1 MAKTYSCMY
10 TNDDQLYS
18 FIEDHELTTYS
29 NVLVQVFSGTTDK
42 EKLEQL
48 LAALRMYIPL
58 GIVTGCTASGEI
70 FQGKLSENNIILTFT
85 IFEDTKIKSIYIDTN
100 QNNNSIEIGRALS
113 ELAEEK
119 TKALILFFAGY
130 ELNVQSVLEV
140 LHEDHPEIILA
151 GGMAGCLK
159 TADDSLVFNQ
169 NRIISNGVTAVA
181 LQGEYLNA
189 HSYVN
194 YQLKEIGRPF
204 TVTKADGTSI
214 YEIDGKDPLLLIK
227 NYLGEHNASHLSK
240 ASMEFPFL
248 HEYKGEK
255 LPVFITSIQKD
266 GSIKVSR
273 PVKEGD
279 LLSFAYTNIQNMI
292 HHTSD
297 WMEKLSQQNPQSI
310 FVYNCIAKKNYSQD
324 FAEIELAMLQSIAPS
339 NGVFL
344 HGEIGYTNGRQPK
357 MLGHSFSCLALS
369 EGSIKM
375 AEKKSFDY
383 EIPHYIKTI
392 DSLTHLM
399 RASLK
404 DIEELN
410 NSLSLSEQ
418 HYRSLFDHNAD
429 IVYSTDL
436 NGVFTSVNTAF
447 EKTFEYSKDEVIGT
461 SALNYIDSADIPRIR
476 IHYARALKGQHQHY
490 NIELTTKTGEN
501 NLYQI
506 KNIPVIVNGQTVGVY
521 GIGKNITEL
530 KKIEEKVTELSY
542 FDTLTGLPNRVKF
555 IEQLEEFTRKAENQN
570 RMLAVL
576 SVDIDRF
583 KFIND
588 GFGHDAGDLILKE
601 LSERIEKVLT
611 AGTYLS
617 SFGGDKFTLVFSRT
631 KDMEDVMKKAK
642 YILQEIAKPA
652 YYKGK
657 EFFLTA
663 SIGVSLYPDDGEDQ
677 NSLIK
682 NADIAMNR
690 SKKQGGN
697 RITFFSMEMDSQA
710 MARLE
715 LESYLRKALQKNE
728 FHLCYQPLI
737 NLETGNVYGS
747 EALIRWNHPILGVV
761 SPADFIPL
769 AEETGLIEEI
779 GAWVLR
785 TACVQNKQWQRLG
798 LGMLSISV
806 NVSAN
811 QFQQP
816 NFVEQVKQA
825 LLDSELEAKYLTLEL
840 TESTMLN
847 DVDYSIQVMKS
858 LQELGVKV
866 SIDDFGTGYSSLSY
880 LRNLPINTL
889 KIDRSFINNLKLDT
903 SDVAIVKAIITMGQG
918 LDVQVVAEGVET
930 EEQIE
935 LLKEM
940 KCHFAQG
947 FFYHKPLKS
956 ADFEKDIKGVSI

>member
-1 MAKTYSCMY
+1 MAKTYSCIY

-42 EKLEQL
+42 EKLKRL
-48 LAALRMYIPL
+48 LTALQIYIPL

-70 FQGKLSENNIILTFT
+70 FEGKLSENNIILTFT
-85 IFEDTKIKSIYIDTN
+85 VFKTSTIKSLYIETD
-100 QNNNSIEIGRALS
+100 QFNNSIDIGRQLS
-113 ELAEEK
+113 AFTEAE

-130 ELNVQSVLEV
+130 EMNAQTVLEL
-140 LHEDHPEIILA
+140 LHENHPQVIAA
-151 GGMAGCLK
+151 GGYAGCMK
-159 TADDSLVFNQ
+159 TAEDSLVFNQ
-169 NRIISNGVTAVA
+169 DTIISNGITAVA
-181 LQGEYLNA
+181 LQGDQLNA
-189 HSYVN
+189 ESYVN
-194 YQLKEIGRPF
+194 YQLEEIGRPF
-204 TVTKADGTSI
+204 TVTKAHGTSI
-214 YEIDGKDPLLLIK
+214 FEIDGKDPLLLMK
-227 NYLGEHNASHLSK
+227 QYLGENNASHISQ

-255 LPVFITSIQKD
+255 LPVFITSIQQD

-273 PVKEGD
+273 PVNEGD
-279 LLSFAYTNIQNMI
+279 QLSFAYTNIQNMI
-292 HHTSD
+292 QHTSD
-297 WMEKLSQQNPQSI
+297 WMDKLSQQSPQSI
-310 FVYNCIAKKNYSQD
+310 FVYNCIAKMNYSQD
-324 FAEIELAMLQSIAPS
+324 FTEKELAMLQSIAPS

-344 HGEIGYTNGRQPK
+344 HGEVGYTHGRQPK
-357 MLGHSFSCLALS
+357 MLGHSFSCLALT
-369 EGSIKM
+369 EGPVKNKGNS
-375 AEKKSFDY
+375 SFTY

-392 DSLTHLM
+392 DSLTRLM

-404 DIEELN
+404 DIEKLN

-418 HYRSLFDHNAD
+418 HFRSLFDHNTD

-436 NGVFTSVNTAF
+436 NGVFTSVNTTF
-447 EKTFEYSKDEVIGT
+447 EKIFNYSKDEVVGT
-461 SALNYIDSADIPRIR
+461 SALNYINPADEQRIR
-476 IHYARALKGQHQHY
+476 LHYALALKGQDQQY
-490 NIELTTKTGEN
+490 TIELRSKYGETN
-501 NLYQI
+501 IYQI
-506 KNIPVIVNGQTVGVY
+506 KNIPVIVNGETVGVY

-542 FDTLTGLPNRVKF
+542 FDTLTGLPNRVRF
-555 IEQLEEFTRKAENQN
+555 IEQLEEFTRKAEKQN
-570 RMLAVL
+570 RMFAVL

-617 SFGGDKFTLVFSRT
+617 SFGGDKFSLVFSRT

-642 YILQEIAKPA
+642 NILQEIAKPA
-652 YYKGK
+652 YYEGK

-663 SIGVSLYPDDGEDQ
+663 SIGVSLYPNDGEDQ

-690 SKKQGGN
+690 SKKHGGN
-697 RITFFSMEMDSQA
+697 RITFFSMEMDRHA

-737 NLETGNVYGS
+737 NLESGNVYGS

-769 AEETGLIEEI
+769 AEETGIIEEI
-779 GAWVLR
+779 GAWVLK
-785 TACVQNKQWQRLG
+785 TACIQNKKWQRQG

-825 LLDSELEAKYLTLEL
+825 LINADLEAKYLTLEL

-903 SDVAIVKAIITMGQG
+903 SDIAIVKAIITMGQG
-918 LDVQVVAEGVET
+918 LDMQVVAEGVET

-940 KCHFAQG
+940 KCHYAQG

-956 ADFEKDIKGVSI
+956 TDFEKDIKVASN